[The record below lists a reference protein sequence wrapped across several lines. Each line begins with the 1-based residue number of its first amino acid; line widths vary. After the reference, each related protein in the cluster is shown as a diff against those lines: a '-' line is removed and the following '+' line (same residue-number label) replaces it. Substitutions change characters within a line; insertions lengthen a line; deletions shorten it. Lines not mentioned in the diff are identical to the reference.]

1 MGEER
6 EDEGRKRKTQLP
18 AFTCLKSALLDQRTS
33 CDIANKLVT
42 SSRDGRGSPIV
53 YPAGGLKLHCAHH

>member
-6 EDEGRKRKTQLP
+6 EDKGRKRKTQLP
-18 AFTCLKSALLDQRTS
+18 AFTCPKSTLLDLRTS
-33 CDIANKLVT
+33 CDIANKVVT

-53 YPAGGLKLHCAHH
+53 MFSHVLYLHR